1 MGDRIFFFRMDWA
14 GSGLIEETGGCWG
27 HGDCVFALGVALGVG
42 PALGVALGVG
52 PALGVAGPALGV
64 ALGVGPAGGLV
75 DGKLAGGLADD
86 SPVDGFLFKRCEK

>member
-1 MGDRIFFFRMDWA
+1 MDWA

-27 HGDCVFALGVALGVG
+27 HGDCVF
-42 PALGVALGVG
+42 ALGVALGVG

-86 SPVDGFLFKRCEK
+86 RPVDGFLFKRCEK